1 MAIEAPISKFRLTN
15 LKIYILACVIF
26 GVIFAYDG
34 YLSKYPWSM
43 RQAFYEKHK
52 GDSTMRFN
60 QIVPLVLAAGA
71 LAFAFRLSMLKN
83 IKLVVDDE
91 GLLIDGK
98 TRITFSSIEK
108 IDKTHFNEKG
118 GFFIIT
124 FKDNLQN
131 EQQIKLS
138 DNKYDN
144 LSAVLEL
151 LVKKI
156 S

>member
-1 MAIEAPISKFRLTN
+1 MAIEASVSKFRLTN
-15 LKIYILACVIF
+15 LKIYIAACVIF

-34 YLSKYPWSM
+34 YLSKYPWSI
-43 RQAFYEKHK
+43 RQSFYEKHQ

-60 QIVPLVLAAGA
+60 QIVPLVLATGA
-71 LAFAFRLSMLKN
+71 IAFAIRISMLKN

-98 TRITFSSIEK
+98 TRIPFNSIEK
-108 IDKTHFNEKG
+108 IDKTHFDEKG
-118 GFFIIT
+118 GFFVIT

-131 EQQIKLS
+131 EQQVKLS

-144 LSAVLEL
+144 LSAVLTK
-151 LVKKI
+151 LVEKI